1 MRAFTTAGMVG
12 TAQTGGEMPASG
24 APSESLVGAMG
35 GTDLERAYLLRAG
48 AAAVCQAAGYMPTRV
63 DQASESVSDE
73 PLPRCNSTVELLIE
87 SLLGDH
93 RTALLIEALDLLR
106 RSGQALSP
114 ILLPPA
120 LDTRAPEL
128 RAAIS
133 PVLGARGRWLSQFN
147 PAWKWAAQTL
157 ADTSRALPADAETL
171 WQEGAA
177 GQRVELLGRLR
188 AFDPN
193 RAREWLMETWKR
205 EKADTRADLLKT
217 FATGLSLAD
226 EPLLEST
233 LDDRAATVRAV
244 AVDLL
249 ARLPESAF
257 AGRMRERAMGMLV
270 YANGK
275 LEAKPPTQLPPD
287 WQRDGAGQ
295 QSSTGRG
302 ERASWLTRVVSMVP
316 CAVWSE
322 RFGQPPETLIVTAS
336 ESHWRDAVLDG
347 WTQAAARHRD
357 AAWSLVLWR
366 YWSAP
371 RGNGAESA
379 DRDALRD
386 LLAPH
391 VPLAELEAY
400 AAGYFTAEGNPGS
413 ASFIEALAV
422 ISTPWSAAFGNAYLA
437 ALRAF
442 VAALDPSARDV
453 APWNETPEIAA
464 LAIPPA
470 CFETA
475 LEPLEL
481 PESGNWYVHNFRG
494 QLGTFA
500 DTIRL
505 RKQLYEE
512 IPLP

>member
-1 MRAFTTAGMVG
+1 MRRFVTAGMVG
-12 TAQTGGEMPASG
+12 IAQFGGELPATG
-24 APSESLVGAMG
+24 APSDALVGAFG
-35 GTDLERAYLLRAG
+35 GTAIERAYLFDAG
-48 AAAVCQAAGYMPTRV
+48 AAAVCQAAGYTPIHMDEAPAS
-63 DQASESVSDE
+63 ASEE
-73 PLPRCNSTVELLIE
+73 TQPHCNPAVEQLIE

-93 RTALLIEALDLLR
+93 RTALLIEALHLLL

-128 RAAIS
+128 RAAIA

-147 PAWKWAAQTL
+147 PTWKWVASTF
-157 ADTSRALPADAETL
+157 ADTTGALPDDAESL
-171 WQEGAA
+171 WQEGTA

-188 AFDPN
+188 ALDP
-193 RAREWLMETWKR
+193 RQARDWLLDTWKR
-205 EKADTRADLLKT
+205 EKADTRAELLKT
-217 FATGLSLAD
+217 LHVGLSTED
-226 EPLLEST
+226 EPLLESA

-249 ARLPESAF
+249 AQLPETAF
-257 AGRMRERAMGMLV
+257 TRRMRERAEGMLA
-270 YANGK
+270 YTNGK

-287 WQRDGAGQ
+287 WQRDGVGQ
-295 QSSTGRG
+295 QSSSGRG

-322 RFGQPPETLIVTAS
+322 RFYQAPANLIAS
-336 ESHWRDAVLDG
+336 VAESRWRDAVLEG
-347 WTQAAARHRD
+347 WTRAASRHGD
-357 AAWSLVLWR
+357 TGWSLALWR

-371 RGNGAESA
+371 RGNDAESA
-379 DRDALRD
+379 DRDELRD

-400 AAGYFTAEGNPGS
+400 AAGYFITASNPGG

-422 ISTPWSAAFGNAYLA
+422 LPTPWSASFGHAYLA

-442 VAALDPSARDV
+442 IAALGPGAGDA

-464 LAIPPA
+464 LALPPA
-470 CFETA
+470 CFEAA
-475 LEPLEL
+475 LDPIEL
-481 PESGNWYVHNFRG
+481 PESGNVYLQYFRG
-494 QLGTFA
+494 QLEAFA

-512 IPLP
+512 IPRL